1 MVKSLLSVRP
11 AEAYME
17 TYRSGYNEPHSKC
30 GVPSWYRGFE
40 SHRLRQTGPLD
51 VEIPR
56 GFNFVLFG
64 YRWVQ
69 I

>member
-1 MVKSLLSVRP
+1 MLFLNTLLNTLGFEDVENLLFSMFS
-11 AEAYME
+11 ECM
-17 TYRSGYNEPHSKC
+17 N
-30 GVPSWYRGFE
+30 GFE